1 MELKKGLKDALYDS
15 LTYQLS
21 LRCFHDLFKS
31 DAESTV
37 DEIQFTG
44 YIRGVS
50 AATGTDQETVI
61 LSARCTRQSF
71 DKINLA
77 LVEPASFFL
86 ALQKATQTKPHL
98 FKPVSLPAVVP
109 NSGDDGLPLVR
120 NATGGLFCILSYAGQ
135 SVLARILASCRPDR
149 WEHELTVE
157 LLRSM
162 IREFTPKLKPNSPSA
177 LAEPTDAREFS
188 ELLSHAY
195 ERATAALNQIAE
207 IVRDELMSSW
217 GAPGIAGD
225 AVGILDAV
233 NHVAFQ
239 LAALLE
245 VENAFAGTSA
255 PKGLEAVPKAVIGM
269 TQECMES
276 CLRIADDIESAALQE
291 TVGTAVRLDYSL
303 SVDRYFSQA
312 AKEVQV
318 FVNSQR
324 W

>member
-1 MELKKGLKDALYDS
+1 MGGSRKALQEHAALSCQVYIICEAELPNDSFVEVELKKGLKDALYDS

-21 LRCFHDLFKS
+21 LRCIHDLFKS

-37 DEIQFTG
+37 DEIQFIG

-120 NATGGLFCILSYAGQ
+120 NATGELFCILSYAGQ

-225 AVGILDAV
+225 AVCILIMWRSSWRPFLRSKMRLRVRQRPRALKR
-233 NHVAFQ
+233 FQ
-239 LAALLE
+239 
-245 VENAFAGTSA
+245 
-255 PKGLEAVPKAVIGM
+255 
-269 TQECMES
+269 
-276 CLRIADDIESAALQE
+276 R
-291 TVGTAVRLDYSL
+291 R
-303 SVDRYFSQA
+303 
-312 AKEVQV
+312 
-318 FVNSQR
+318 
-324 W
+324 